1 MLPVAEI
8 VAVVS
13 SLDDR
18 FRCPLGDAAA
28 QRWGYQ
34 QATFLRSSAS
44 HVFVAGPPV
53 DGKRAVLRMRPAAG
67 PGAAEVLHRS
77 AAAAELLAGA
87 GAPVAGCVR
96 SPTGA
101 LVERVRG
108 YLVTAQVAVEGDPR
122 GSDDLDDDTA
132 RAWGILL
139 ADLHDRG
146 ATVQLPGAPSAYAEP
161 PTGGL
166 AGLPRTPPYVGLLH
180 GDPEIDNVVWTAAG
194 GTFVDL
200 DDVRHGWYVGDVGYA
215 LRDWAEPAGPPD
227 LTAPVPRAFLAGY
240 RSRRTLTDEELSWL
254 PALAQ
259 ASAAETL
266 AGLEPLVAGPPD
278 PGWPDWALAIDRKVR
293 DRADVLRQALVRPGI
308 GHDPP
313 SGA

>member
-1 MLPVAEI
+1 M
-8 VAVVS
+8 
-13 SLDDR
+13 
-18 FRCPLGDAAA
+18 
-28 QRWGYQ
+28 
-34 QATFLRSSAS
+34 
-44 HVFVAGPPV
+44 
-53 DGKRAVLRMRPAAG
+53 
-67 PGAAEVLHRS
+67 
-77 AAAAELLAGA
+77 
-87 GAPVAGCVR
+87 
-96 SPTGA
+96 
-101 LVERVRG
+101 
-108 YLVTAQVAVEGDPR
+108 TAQVAVEGDPR

-166 AGLPRTPPYVGLLH
+166 AGSPRTPPYVGLLH

-254 PALAQ
+254 PAWRRPPRRRRWPASSRWSPGRPTPAGRTGHSRSTARCATAPTCCARRWCRPWRV
-259 ASAAETL
+259 ASAGMDSVLSLFPTG
-266 AGLEPLVAGPPD
+266 AGAPAT
-278 PGWPDWALAIDRKVR
+278 AR
-293 DRADVLRQALVRPGI
+293 
-308 GHDPP
+308 
-313 SGA
+313 S